1 MNKIPKCRSKYL
13 VPSQANNLKPAPK
26 DSNREHLASKITQ
39 KNLKFN
45 SNRQF
50 GKDLTNSIK
59 GNYHNVFHNRDS
71 RIVNLGD
78 KKTGNNIYIKKHSS
92 ASQVSQKTHK
102 VKIEI
107 NDKKLREN
115 KSISMINK
123 KNDVLSSQYYY
134 NKNYNI
140 KHDNAPQIG
149 RSKLHS
155 SISFGIKNTRPFSS
169 NNNTSVSFRSSI
181 PKNKNTSHQ
190 VINRSINII
199 SSNNNCSNGKI
210 INNTKIS
217 TTNSNL
223 YLM

>member
-26 DSNREHLASKITQ
+26 DSNREHLVSKITQ

-50 GKDLTNSIK
+50 GKDLTNSTK
-59 GNYHNVFHNRDS
+59 GNYHNVYDNRAS
-71 RIVNLGD
+71 KIINLAD
-78 KKTGNNIYIKKHSS
+78 KKPGNNIYIKKHSS
-92 ASQVSQKTHK
+92 ASQVSQKTNK

-115 KSISMINK
+115 KSGSMINK

-140 KHDNAPQIG
+140 KYDNAPQIG
-149 RSKLHS
+149 GTKLHS
-155 SISFGIKNTRPFSS
+155 SISFGIKNTRPISS
-169 NNNTSVSFRSSI
+169 NNNSVSFKSSI
-181 PKNKNTSHQ
+181 TKNKNTSKH
-190 VINRSINII
+190 VINRSINLI
-199 SSNNNCSNGKI
+199 SSNNNFSNGKI
-210 INNTKIS
+210 INNTRKS
-217 TTNSNL
+217 TTNSNI

>member
-26 DSNREHLASKITQ
+26 DSNREYLVPKITQ

-50 GKDLTNSIK
+50 GKDLTNSTK
-59 GNYHNVFHNRDS
+59 GNYHNVYDNRAS
-71 RIVNLGD
+71 KIINLAD
-78 KKTGNNIYIKKHSS
+78 KKPGNNIYIKKHSS
-92 ASQVSQKTHK
+92 ASQVSQKTNK

-115 KSISMINK
+115 KSGSMINK

-140 KHDNAPQIG
+140 KYDNAPQIG
-149 RSKLHS
+149 GTKLHS
-155 SISFGIKNTRPFSS
+155 SISFGIKNTRPISS
-169 NNNTSVSFRSSI
+169 NNNSVSFKSSI
-181 PKNKNTSHQ
+181 TKNKNTSKH
-190 VINRSINII
+190 VINRSINLI
-199 SSNNNCSNGKI
+199 SSNNNFSNGKI
-210 INNTKIS
+210 INNTRKS
-217 TTNSNL
+217 TTNSNI

>member
-26 DSNREHLASKITQ
+26 DSNREHLVPKITQ

-50 GKDLTNSIK
+50 GKDLTNSTK
-59 GNYHNVFHNRDS
+59 GNYHNVYDNRS
-71 RIVNLGD
+71 SKIINLAD
-78 KKTGNNIYIKKHSS
+78 KKPGNNIYIKKHSS
-92 ASQVSQKTHK
+92 ASQVSQKTNK

-115 KSISMINK
+115 KSGSMINK

-140 KHDNAPQIG
+140 KYDNAPQIG
-149 RSKLHS
+149 GTKLHS
-155 SISFGIKNTRPFSS
+155 SISFGIKNTRPISS
-169 NNNTSVSFRSSI
+169 NNNSVSFKSSI
-181 PKNKNTSHQ
+181 TKNKNTSKY
-190 VINRSINII
+190 VINRSINLI
-199 SSNNNCSNGKI
+199 SSNNNFSNGKI
-210 INNTKIS
+210 INNTRKS
-217 TTNSNL
+217 TTNSNI

>member
-26 DSNREHLASKITQ
+26 DSNREHLVPKITQ

-50 GKDLTNSIK
+50 GKDLTNSTK
-59 GNYHNVFHNRDS
+59 GNYHNVYDNRAS
-71 RIVNLGD
+71 KIINLAD
-78 KKTGNNIYIKKHSS
+78 KKPGNNIYIKKHSS
-92 ASQVSQKTHK
+92 ASQVSQKTNK

-115 KSISMINK
+115 KSGSMINK

-140 KHDNAPQIG
+140 KYDNAPQIRG
-149 RSKLHS
+149 TKLHS
-155 SISFGIKNTRPFSS
+155 SISFGIKNTRPISS
-169 NNNTSVSFRSSI
+169 NNNSVSFKSSI
-181 PKNKNTSHQ
+181 TKNKNTSKH
-190 VINRSINII
+190 VINRSINLI
-199 SSNNNCSNGKI
+199 SSNNNFSNGKI
-210 INNTKIS
+210 INNTRKS
-217 TTNSNL
+217 TTNSNI

>member
-26 DSNREHLASKITQ
+26 DSNREHLVPKITQ

-50 GKDLTNSIK
+50 GKDLTNSTK
-59 GNYHNVFHNRDS
+59 GNYHNVYDNRAS
-71 RIVNLGD
+71 KIINLAD
-78 KKTGNNIYIKKHSS
+78 KKPGNNIYIKKHSS
-92 ASQVSQKTHK
+92 ASQVSQKTNK

-115 KSISMINK
+115 KSGSMINK

-140 KHDNAPQIG
+140 KYDNAPQIG
-149 RSKLHS
+149 GTKLHS
-155 SISFGIKNTRPFSS
+155 SISFGIKNTRPISS
-169 NNNTSVSFRSSI
+169 NNNSVSFKSSI
-181 PKNKNTSHQ
+181 TKNKNTSKH
-190 VINRSINII
+190 VINRSINLI
-199 SSNNNCSNGKI
+199 SSNNNFSNGKI

>member
-26 DSNREHLASKITQ
+26 DSNREHLVPKITQ

-50 GKDLTNSIK
+50 GKDLTNSTK
-59 GNYHNVFHNRDS
+59 GNYHNVYDNRAS
-71 RIVNLGD
+71 KIINLAD
-78 KKTGNNIYIKKHSS
+78 KKPGNNIYIKKHSS
-92 ASQVSQKTHK
+92 ASQVSQKTNK

-115 KSISMINK
+115 KSGSMINK

-140 KHDNAPQIG
+140 KYDNAPQIG
-149 RSKLHS
+149 GTKLHS
-155 SISFGIKNTRPFSS
+155 SISFGIKNTRPISS
-169 NNNTSVSFRSSI
+169 NNNSVSFKSSI
-181 PKNKNTSHQ
+181 TKNKNTSKH
-190 VINRSINII
+190 VINRSINLI
-199 SSNNNCSNGKI
+199 SSNNNFSNGKI
-210 INNTKIS
+210 INNTRKS
-217 TTNSNL
+217 TTNSNI

>member
-26 DSNREHLASKITQ
+26 DSNREHLVPKITQ

-50 GKDLTNSIK
+50 GKDLTNSTK
-59 GNYHNVFHNRDS
+59 GNYHNVYDNRAS
-71 RIVNLGD
+71 KIINLAD
-78 KKTGNNIYIKKHSS
+78 KKPGNNIYIKKHSS
-92 ASQVSQKTHK
+92 ASQVSQKTNK

-115 KSISMINK
+115 KSGSMINK

-140 KHDNAPQIG
+140 KYDNAPLIG
-149 RSKLHS
+149 GAKLHS
-155 SISFGIKNTRPFSS
+155 SISFGIKNTRPISS
-169 NNNTSVSFRSSI
+169 NNNSVSFKSSI
-181 PKNKNTSHQ
+181 TKNKNTSKH
-190 VINRSINII
+190 VINRSINLI
-199 SSNNNCSNGKI
+199 SSNNNFSNGKI
-210 INNTKIS
+210 INNTRKS
-217 TTNSNL
+217 TTNSNI

>member
-26 DSNREHLASKITQ
+26 DSNREHLVPKITQ

-50 GKDLTNSIK
+50 GKDLTNSTK
-59 GNYHNVFHNRDS
+59 GNYHNVYDNRAS
-71 RIVNLGD
+71 KIINLAD
-78 KKTGNNIYIKKHSS
+78 KKPGNNIYIKKHSS
-92 ASQVSQKTHK
+92 ASQVSQKTNK

-115 KSISMINK
+115 KSGSMINK

-140 KHDNAPQIG
+140 KYDNAPQIG
-149 RSKLHS
+149 GTKLHS
-155 SISFGIKNTRPFSS
+155 SISFGIKNTRPISS
-169 NNNTSVSFRSSI
+169 NNNSVSFKSSI
-181 PKNKNTSHQ
+181 TKNKNTSKH
-190 VINRSINII
+190 VINRSINLI
-199 SSNNNCSNGKI
+199 SSNNNFSNGNF
-210 INNTKIS
+210 INNTRKS
-217 TTNSNL
+217 TTNSNI

>member
-26 DSNREHLASKITQ
+26 DSNREHLVPKITQ

-45 SNRQF
+45 TNRQF
-50 GKDLTNSIK
+50 GKDLTNSLK
-59 GNYHNVFHNRDS
+59 GNYHNVYENRAS
-71 RIVNLGD
+71 KIVNLAD

-115 KSISMINK
+115 KSGSMINK
-123 KNDVLSSQYYY
+123 KNDVLSSQYYC

-140 KHDNAPQIG
+140 KHENAPQIG
-149 RSKLHS
+149 GFKLHS

-169 NNNTSVSFRSSI
+169 NNNNSVSFRPSI
-181 PKNKNTSHQ
+181 PKNKNTNQQ
-190 VINRSINII
+190 VINRSINLI
-199 SSNNNCSNGKI
+199 SSNNNYSNGKI

>member
-26 DSNREHLASKITQ
+26 DSNREHLVPKITQ

-50 GKDLTNSIK
+50 GKDLTNSTK
-59 GNYHNVFHNRDS
+59 GNYHNVYDNRAS
-71 RIVNLGD
+71 KIINLAD
-78 KKTGNNIYIKKHSS
+78 KKPGNNIYIKKHSS
-92 ASQVSQKTHK
+92 ASQVSQKTNK

-115 KSISMINK
+115 KSGSMINK

-140 KHDNAPQIG
+140 KYDNAPQIG
-149 RSKLHS
+149 GTKLHS
-155 SISFGIKNTRPFSS
+155 SISFGIKKTRPISS
-169 NNNTSVSFRSSI
+169 NNNSVSFKSSI
-181 PKNKNTSHQ
+181 TKNKNTSKH
-190 VINRSINII
+190 VINRSINLI
-199 SSNNNCSNGKI
+199 SSNNNFSNGKI
-210 INNTKIS
+210 INNTRKS
-217 TTNSNL
+217 TTNSNI

>member
-26 DSNREHLASKITQ
+26 DSNREHLVPKITQ

-50 GKDLTNSIK
+50 GKDLTNSTK
-59 GNYHNVFHNRDS
+59 GNYHNVYDNRAS
-71 RIVNLGD
+71 KIINLAD
-78 KKTGNNIYIKKHSS
+78 KKPGNNIYIKKHSS
-92 ASQVSQKTHK
+92 ASQVSQKTNK

-115 KSISMINK
+115 KSGSMINK

-134 NKNYNI
+134 NKNYNT
-140 KHDNAPQIG
+140 KYDNAPLIG
-149 RSKLHS
+149 GTKLHS
-155 SISFGIKNTRPFSS
+155 SISFGIKNTRPISS
-169 NNNTSVSFRSSI
+169 NNNSVSFKSSI
-181 PKNKNTSHQ
+181 TKNKNTSKH
-190 VINRSINII
+190 VINRSINLI
-199 SSNNNCSNGKI
+199 SSNNNFSNGKI
-210 INNTKIS
+210 INNTRKS
-217 TTNSNL
+217 TTNSNI

>member
-13 VPSQANNLKPAPK
+13 VPSQANNLKPALK
-26 DSNREHLASKITQ
+26 DSNREHLVPKITQ

-50 GKDLTNSIK
+50 GKDLTNSTK
-59 GNYHNVFHNRDS
+59 GNYHNVYDNRAS
-71 RIVNLGD
+71 KIINLAD
-78 KKTGNNIYIKKHSS
+78 KKPGNNIYIKKHSS
-92 ASQVSQKTHK
+92 ASQVSQKTNK

-115 KSISMINK
+115 KSGSMINK

-140 KHDNAPQIG
+140 KYDNAPQIG
-149 RSKLHS
+149 GTKLHS
-155 SISFGIKNTRPFSS
+155 SISFGIKNTRPISS
-169 NNNTSVSFRSSI
+169 NNNSVSFKSSI
-181 PKNKNTSHQ
+181 TKNKNTSKH
-190 VINRSINII
+190 VINRSINLI
-199 SSNNNCSNGKI
+199 SSNNNFSNGKI
-210 INNTKIS
+210 INNTRKS
-217 TTNSNL
+217 TTNSNI

>member
-26 DSNREHLASKITQ
+26 DSNREHLVPKITQ

-50 GKDLTNSIK
+50 GKDLTNSTK
-59 GNYHNVFHNRDS
+59 GNYHNVYDNRAS
-71 RIVNLGD
+71 KIINLAD
-78 KKTGNNIYIKKHSS
+78 KKPGNNIYIKKHSS

-115 KSISMINK
+115 KSGSMINK

-140 KHDNAPQIG
+140 KYDNAPQIG
-149 RSKLHS
+149 GTKLHS
-155 SISFGIKNTRPFSS
+155 SISFGIKNTRPISS
-169 NNNTSVSFRSSI
+169 NNNSVSFKSSI
-181 PKNKNTSHQ
+181 TKNKNTSKH
-190 VINRSINII
+190 VINRSINLI
-199 SSNNNCSNGKI
+199 SSNNNFSNGKI
-210 INNTKIS
+210 INNTRKS
-217 TTNSNL
+217 TANSNI

>member
-26 DSNREHLASKITQ
+26 DSNREHLVPKITQ
-39 KNLKFN
+39 KNLKFT

-59 GNYHNVFHNRDS
+59 GNYHNICDNRAS
-71 RIVNLGD
+71 KILNLAD

-115 KSISMINK
+115 KSGSMINK

-134 NKNYNI
+134 NKNYII
-140 KHDNAPQIG
+140 KHDNDSQIG

-155 SISFGIKNTRPFSS
+155 SISFGMKNTRPFSS
-169 NNNTSVSFRSSI
+169 NNNNNSVSFRSSI
-181 PKNKNTSHQ
+181 PKNKNTQ
-190 VINRSINII
+190 KLNNRSINLIS
-199 SSNNNCSNGKI
+199 SSNNFSNVKI

>member
-1 MNKIPKCRSKYL
+1 MQIKILKYL

-26 DSNREHLASKITQ
+26 DSNREHLVPKITQ

-50 GKDLTNSIK
+50 GKDLTNSTK
-59 GNYHNVFHNRDS
+59 GNYHNVYDNRAS
-71 RIVNLGD
+71 KIINLAD
-78 KKTGNNIYIKKHSS
+78 KKPGNNIYIKKHSS
-92 ASQVSQKTHK
+92 ASQVSQKTNK

-115 KSISMINK
+115 KSGSMINK

-140 KHDNAPQIG
+140 KYDNAPQIG
-149 RSKLHS
+149 GTKLHS
-155 SISFGIKNTRPFSS
+155 SISFGIKNTRPISS
-169 NNNTSVSFRSSI
+169 NNNSVSFKSSI
-181 PKNKNTSHQ
+181 TKNKNTSKH
-190 VINRSINII
+190 VINRSINLI
-199 SSNNNCSNGKI
+199 SSNNNFSNGKI
-210 INNTKIS
+210 INNTRKS
-217 TTNSNL
+217 TTNSNI

>member
-26 DSNREHLASKITQ
+26 DSNREHLVPKITQ

-50 GKDLTNSIK
+50 GKDLTNSTK
-59 GNYHNVFHNRDS
+59 GNYHNVYDNRAS
-71 RIVNLGD
+71 KIINLAD
-78 KKTGNNIYIKKHSS
+78 KKPGNNIYIKKHSS
-92 ASQVSQKTHK
+92 ASQVSQKTNK

-115 KSISMINK
+115 KSGSMINK

-140 KHDNAPQIG
+140 KYDNAPQIG
-149 RSKLHS
+149 GTKLHS
-155 SISFGIKNTRPFSS
+155 SISFGIKNTRPISS
-169 NNNTSVSFRSSI
+169 NNNSVSFKSSI
-181 PKNKNTSHQ
+181 TKHKNTSKH
-190 VINRSINII
+190 VINRSINLI
-199 SSNNNCSNGKI
+199 SSNNNFSNGKI
-210 INNTKIS
+210 INNTRKS
-217 TTNSNL
+217 TTNSNI

>member
-26 DSNREHLASKITQ
+26 DSNREHLVPKITQ

-50 GKDLTNSIK
+50 GKDLTNSTK
-59 GNYHNVFHNRDS
+59 GNYHNVYDNRAS
-71 RIVNLGD
+71 KIINLAD
-78 KKTGNNIYIKKHSS
+78 KKPGNNIYIKKHSS
-92 ASQVSQKTHK
+92 ASQVSQKTNK

-115 KSISMINK
+115 KSGSMINK

-140 KHDNAPQIG
+140 KYDNAPQIG
-149 RSKLHS
+149 GTKLHS
-155 SISFGIKNTRPFSS
+155 SISFGIKNTRPISS
-169 NNNTSVSFRSSI
+169 NNNSVSFKSSI
-181 PKNKNTSHQ
+181 TKNKNTSKH
-190 VINRSINII
+190 VINRSINLI
-199 SSNNNCSNGKI
+199 SSNNNFSNRKI
-210 INNTKIS
+210 INNTRKS
-217 TTNSNL
+217 TTNSNI

>member
-26 DSNREHLASKITQ
+26 DSNREHLVPKITQ

-45 SNRQF
+45 TNRQF
-50 GKDLTNSIK
+50 GKDLTNSLK
-59 GNYHNVFHNRDS
+59 GNYHNVYENRAS
-71 RIVNLGD
+71 KIVNLAD

-115 KSISMINK
+115 KSGSMINK
-123 KNDVLSSQYYY
+123 KNDVLSSQYYC

-140 KHDNAPQIG
+140 KHENAPQIG
-149 RSKLHS
+149 GAKLHS
-155 SISFGIKNTRPFSS
+155 SISFGIKNTRPSSS
-169 NNNTSVSFRSSI
+169 NNNTSISFKSSI

-199 SSNNNCSNGKI
+199 STHNNCSSGKI
-210 INNTKIS
+210 SNNTKIS
-217 TTNSNL
+217 TTSSNL